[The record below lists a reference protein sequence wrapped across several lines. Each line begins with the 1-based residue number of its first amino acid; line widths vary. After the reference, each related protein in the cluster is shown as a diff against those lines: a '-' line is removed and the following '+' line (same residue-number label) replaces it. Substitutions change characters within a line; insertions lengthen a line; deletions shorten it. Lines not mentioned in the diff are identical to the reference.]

1 MLRARRHLPLASLGD
16 SQFIIDRPSHVA
28 NGDIG
33 RRGAQ
38 EATLVNVALAQNFL
52 HLIAR
57 RRLQYIIQINC

>member
-16 SQFIIDRPSHVA
+16 SQFIIHRPSHVA

-33 RRGAQ
+33 RHGAQ